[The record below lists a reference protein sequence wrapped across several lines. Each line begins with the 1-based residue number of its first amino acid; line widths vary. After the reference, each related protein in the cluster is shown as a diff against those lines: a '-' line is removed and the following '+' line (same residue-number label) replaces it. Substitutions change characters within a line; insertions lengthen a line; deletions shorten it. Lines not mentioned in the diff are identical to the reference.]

1 MECSEFEVAN
11 GSIWHVSSHITCDSK
26 FVVYFL
32 VCNGCDSCSNVGK
45 TNNLRKR
52 TNVHISSC
60 KSGKTTDL
68 FDKHVYACK
77 KDHADPVFKLYV
89 LCELND
95 YDKLRVY
102 EDNFHKKGFDT
113 INRYKASATV

>member
-11 GSIWHVSSHITCDSK
+11 GSIWQVSSHITCDSK
-26 FVVYFL
+26 FVVYFQ
-32 VCNGCDSCSNVGK
+32 VCNGCDSFSSVGK

-89 LCELND
+89 LLELNN

-113 INRYKASATV
+113 LNRYKASATV